1 MTAVSLNPAQKAA
14 VKQLKGKPYDVI
26 KASTA
31 RALIAKKVA
40 QRVNVQP
47 EPLNGI
53 AVSLT
58 LLGKSL

>member
-1 MTAVSLNPAQKAA
+1 MSVSLNAAQKTA
-14 VKQLKGKPYDVI
+14 VRYLKTVPYGVV

-31 RALIAKKVA
+31 RALIAKGVA

-53 AVSLT
+53 AINLT
-58 LLGKSL
+58 GLGRSI